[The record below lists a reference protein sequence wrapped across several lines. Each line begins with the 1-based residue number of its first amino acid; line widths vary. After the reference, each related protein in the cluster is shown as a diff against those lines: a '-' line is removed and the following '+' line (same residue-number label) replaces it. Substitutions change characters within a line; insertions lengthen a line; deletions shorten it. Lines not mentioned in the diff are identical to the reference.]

1 MGASC
6 SNPRTCPAAGAV
18 PGGDALQAPHQEDFA
33 GGWAG
38 MGQGEAEEIGGLA
51 FSRSSESA
59 RKLQWKAPSENQSP
73 AQMLLEQEVK
83 ALVEKPGSGRVRSHV
98 GPGEPQGVRQEM
110 WRSPW

>member
-1 MGASC
+1 
-6 SNPRTCPAAGAV
+6 
-18 PGGDALQAPHQEDFA
+18 
-33 GGWAG
+33 